1 MKTIKLTAMAFGL
14 AAANVFAQEATTAQT
29 ANQPAVEPTKAT
41 DVTVEKKG
49 PELKVS
55 GKAEFDAY
63 AQASTAQDQRI
74 YHSYASTIDVDFNV
88 KFNKNWSAFAEIEAD
103 GDDEAPHVTYKKAY
117 VQYNRGDN
125 FTLRVGDFTF
135 SEGAFTFY
143 NYDDAGIYAAGMRE
157 HDIRGLDLQF
167 NGLQFGV
174 GFGRGNND
182 VSCLNSES
190 FPCDY
195 GESKSYDVHLAY
207 QFDIAGQTFRPF
219 VHYKSWQIKD
229 ANELHAGLH
238 TDLLLGP
245 FDIHAVYGL
254 HADRLKKSY
263 PNATHALL
271 AEPTLNLGR
280 VFIKTG
286 IFFAFFDDDMDKATI
301 HKTSATYYEIPEY
314 KFAYGEVDFKA
325 LDIFTVGLIGEWHTN
340 TLDNSKELGSVNFG
354 TRLYFNPVKNLDMT
368 GFVKAI
374 IPVGDDWK
382 KGEHSNWVSTTDY
395 GKDVSF
401 NFGLET
407 VFKF

>member
-1 MKTIKLTAMAFGL
+1 MAFGL
-14 AAANVFAQEATTAQT
+14 AVANVFAQSATEATTTEQ
-29 ANQPAVEPTKAT
+29 
-41 DVTVEKKG
+41 KG
-49 PELKVS
+49 PEFNIS

-63 AQASTAQDQRI
+63 ANAQTGDNQKI
-74 YHSYASTIDVDFNV
+74 NHSYASTIDVDFNV

-103 GDDEAPHVTYKKAY
+103 GDDEAPLVTYKKAY

-125 FTLRVGDFTF
+125 FTLRVGV
-135 SEGAFTFY
+135 Y

-157 HDIRGLDLQF
+157 HDIRGLDLQLY
-167 NGLQFGV
+167 GLQFGV

-301 HKTSATYYEIPEY
+301 HETSATYYEIPEY

-325 LDIFTVGLIGEWHTN
+325 LDVFTVGLIGEWHTN

-382 KGEHSNWVSTTDY
+382 KDGHEKWVSTNDY
-395 GKDVSF
+395 NNDVTF
-401 NFGLET
+401 NIGLET

>member
-1 MKTIKLTAMAFGL
+1 M
-14 AAANVFAQEATTAQT
+14 
-29 ANQPAVEPTKAT
+29 
-41 DVTVEKKG
+41 
-49 PELKVS
+49 
-55 GKAEFDAY
+55 
-63 AQASTAQDQRI
+63 
-74 YHSYASTIDVDFNV
+74 
-88 KFNKNWSAFAEIEAD
+88 
-103 GDDEAPHVTYKKAY
+103 GD
-117 VQYNRGDN
+117 
-125 FTLRVGDFTF
+125 LTF
-135 SEGAFTFY
+135 SEGAFSFY

-157 HDIRGLDLQF
+157 HDIRGLDLQLY
-167 NGLQFGV
+167 GLQFGV

-301 HKTSATYYEIPEY
+301 HETSATYYEIPEY

-325 LDIFTVGLIGEWHTN
+325 LDVFTVGLIGEWHTN

-382 KGEHSNWVSTTDY
+382 KDGHEKWVSTNDY
-395 GKDVSF
+395 NNDVTF
-401 NFGLET
+401 NIGLET